1 MEPHLL
7 FVLNTLLLFI
17 LILVVSAAAM
27 ASTFALVVCVI
38 SLIDLVGKVRRRRR
52 RGLAGLIRSL
62 LSSPGTS
69 TKAAGFVLLMSTP
82 PTAATGS
89 VVPPSPGSVDEVA
102 IDMPSAKS
110 DNELFAPSWSS

>member
-38 SLIDLVGKVRRRRR
+38 SLIDLVG
-52 RGLAGLIRSL
+52 
-62 LSSPGTS
+62 
-69 TKAAGFVLLMSTP
+69 KAAGFVLLMSTP